1 MKNFYLPMV
10 LVIGGNLI
18 YHLSQKSL
26 PKEANPLYTMII
38 VYGISIIACAVCAL
52 AAPGEKTF
60 FQSARETNLTVLL
73 LGLSVAMIEV
83 GFLFVYRVGWNVST
97 ASITTSVTVTLLLI
111 PVGVLAFKEHLT
123 LRHVAG
129 LLFCLLGLIL
139 VAKK

>member
-1 MKNFYLPMV
+1 MV

-26 PKEANPLYTMII
+26 PKAANPLYTMII
-38 VYGISIIACAVCAL
+38 VYGIAIIACAACAL
-52 AAPGEKTF
+52 AFPTGKTF
-60 FQSARETNLTVLL
+60 FQSAKETNLTVFL

-97 ASITTSVTVTLLLI
+97 ASITTSVAVTLMLI
-111 PVGVLAFKEHLT
+111 PIGVIVFKEHLT
-123 LRHVAG
+123 VRNIVG
-129 LLFCLLGLIL
+129 LLFCMLGLIL

>member
-1 MKNFYLPMV
+1 MKNYYVPIV
-10 LVIGGNLI
+10 LVISGNLI

-38 VYGISIIACAVCAL
+38 VYGIAIIACAACAL
-52 AAPGEKTF
+52 LYPSEKTF
-60 FQSARETNLTVLL
+60 LQSARETNLTVFL

-97 ASITTSVTVTLLLI
+97 ASITTSVTVTLMLI
-111 PVGVLAFKEHLT
+111 PIGVLVFKEHLT
-123 LRHVAG
+123 VRNVVG
-129 LLFCLLGLIL
+129 LLFCMLGLIL